1 MSEKVF
7 TSVTEAV
14 LRPDEL
20 STLVAAP
27 GHGAETLF
35 VGVVRDHHE
44 GRDVRAVTYDAF
56 RPLAA
61 RTLRT
66 ICEEAAV
73 KWQARVACSH
83 RLGRLEVGEASV
95 AIAAGSAHRAE
106 AFEACRYVIEEIK
119 KRLPVWKQEHYAD
132 GDSVWTAGCALQ
144 ARR

>member
-1 MSEKVF
+1 MTDKVF

-20 STLVAAP
+20 AMLVAAS
-27 GHGAETLF
+27 GHGAEAMF

-61 RTLRT
+61 RTLRQ
-66 ICEEAAV
+66 ICEEAAQ
-73 KWQARVACSH
+73 KWPASVACSH
-83 RLGRLEVGEASV
+83 RIGRLEVGEASV

-119 KRLPVWKQEHYAD
+119 KRLPVWKKEHYVG
-132 GDSVWTAGCALQ
+132 GDSAWTAGCALE